1 MISQSYLA
9 VFKIKLVVDFGY
21 SHYTLKTSSLKNL
34 WGARSSKNVLSK
46 RYLSTITAEIGQIP
60 SNILG
65 NCPLL
70 ILLNFIFRIGDI
82 VWTLTSINPKDRL
95 SAEQLLDEE
104 FSDKD
109 IKVVERDKEMDGLK
123 DTIRLQ
129 TQQIT
134 KQEELIAQQNKE
146 LLILR
151 KLLQRVRNENEDL

>member
-1 MISQSYLA
+1 M
-9 VFKIKLVVDFGY
+9 
-21 SHYTLKTSSLKNL
+21 
-34 WGARSSKNVLSK
+34 
-46 RYLSTITAEIGQIP
+46 
-60 SNILG
+60 
-65 NCPLL
+65 
-70 ILLNFIFRIGDI
+70 
-82 VWTLTSINPKDRL
+82 WTLTSINPKDRF

>member
-1 MISQSYLA
+1 MW
-9 VFKIKLVVDFGY
+9 K
-21 SHYTLKTSSLKNL
+21 
-34 WGARSSKNVLSK
+34 
-46 RYLSTITAEIGQIP
+46 
-60 SNILG
+60 
-65 NCPLL
+65 
-70 ILLNFIFRIGDI
+70 
-82 VWTLTSINPKDRL
+82 LTSINPKDRL

>member
-1 MISQSYLA
+1 M
-9 VFKIKLVVDFGY
+9 
-21 SHYTLKTSSLKNL
+21 
-34 WGARSSKNVLSK
+34 
-46 RYLSTITAEIGQIP
+46 
-60 SNILG
+60 
-65 NCPLL
+65 
-70 ILLNFIFRIGDI
+70 
-82 VWTLTSINPKDRL
+82 WTLTSINPKDRL
-95 SAEQLLDEE
+95 SAEQLLDQE

>member
-1 MISQSYLA
+1 M
-9 VFKIKLVVDFGY
+9 
-21 SHYTLKTSSLKNL
+21 
-34 WGARSSKNVLSK
+34 
-46 RYLSTITAEIGQIP
+46 
-60 SNILG
+60 
-65 NCPLL
+65 
-70 ILLNFIFRIGDI
+70 
-82 VWTLTSINPKDRL
+82 WTLTSINPKDRL

-109 IKVVERDKEMDGLK
+109 IKVVERDREMDGLK

-151 KLLQRVRNENEDL
+151 KLLQRVRNENEQ

>member
-1 MISQSYLA
+1 M
-9 VFKIKLVVDFGY
+9 
-21 SHYTLKTSSLKNL
+21 
-34 WGARSSKNVLSK
+34 
-46 RYLSTITAEIGQIP
+46 
-60 SNILG
+60 
-65 NCPLL
+65 
-70 ILLNFIFRIGDI
+70 
-82 VWTLTSINPKDRL
+82 WTLTSINPKDRL

>member
-1 MISQSYLA
+1 M
-9 VFKIKLVVDFGY
+9 
-21 SHYTLKTSSLKNL
+21 
-34 WGARSSKNVLSK
+34 
-46 RYLSTITAEIGQIP
+46 
-60 SNILG
+60 
-65 NCPLL
+65 
-70 ILLNFIFRIGDI
+70 
-82 VWTLTSINPKDRL
+82 WTLTSINPKDRL

-151 KLLQRVRNENEDL
+151 KLLQRVRNNEDCDC

>member
-1 MISQSYLA
+1 MVLVSHPKPNLI
-9 VFKIKLVVDFGY
+9 FKYF
-21 SHYTLKTSSLKNL
+21 S
-34 WGARSSKNVLSK
+34 
-46 RYLSTITAEIGQIP
+46 
-60 SNILG
+60 ILG
-65 NCPLL
+65 NSVKYFGKLSSL
-70 ILLNFIFRIGDI
+70 ILLNFIFRIGEI
-82 VWTLTSINPKDRL
+82 VWILTSINPKDRL